1 MQSGYFKTSFSDQ
14 SNLTDSNAVRAWYCL
29 VLAVLVMLPFVATPY
44 LTGFVTTVLFTL
56 VGVLGLNVL
65 TGFTGLISLGH
76 VAFLVLGGYAYAIA
90 TVKLGLH
97 PVLAFLLSGI
107 VPAVAGLVVGIPS
120 LRLKGLYLAITTL
133 AFTFIIYSLILA
145 GGEFTGSGRGIMV
158 ERPVIFGVDFTSE
171 RALYWLCLGV
181 MLATLLCVLNIRRS
195 KLGRA
200 FMAIR
205 DNDRAAVSMG
215 ISLTRYKLM
224 AFAISSFLAGISG
237 ALMVLF
243 INFANV
249 EGFPFLLS
257 IEAVAILI
265 VGGLG
270 SVLGAVIGTV
280 LILSLPELSTQFLS
294 AISSV
299 AGVSLSSTALEIKGV
314 LYGCAIVGFL
324 MFDPRG
330 LVGAWSD
337 LSRLWVSR
345 PMRY

>member
-1 MQSGYFKTSFSDQ
+1 MQSGYFKQSFLEQLD
-14 SNLTDSNAVRAWYCL
+14 LIDSNAVRAWYALVFAAL
-29 VLAVLVMLPFVATPY
+29 VLLPFVASPY
-44 LTGFVTTVLFTL
+44 FTGFVTTVLFTL

-65 TGFTGLISLGH
+65 TGFTGLVSLGH
-76 VAFLVLGGYAYAIA
+76 AAFLLLGGYAYAIA

-97 PVLAFLLSGI
+97 PILAFALAGI
-107 VPAVAGLVVGIPS
+107 VPAVVGLVVGIPS

-133 AFTFIIYSLILA
+133 AFTFIVYSLILA

-158 ERPVIFGVDFTSE
+158 ARPQVFGIDFSSE
-171 RALYWLCLGV
+171 RALYWLFLAV
-181 MLATLLCVLNIRRS
+181 ALATLLGVLNIRRS

-205 DNDRAAVSMG
+205 DNDLAAVSMG
-215 ISLTRYKLM
+215 ISLTKYKLL
-224 AFAISSFLAGISG
+224 AFMISSFLAGISG

-257 IEAVAILI
+257 IEAVTILI
-265 VGGLG
+265 VGGIG
-270 SVLGAVIGTV
+270 SVLGTVIGTI
-280 LILSLPELSTQFLS
+280 LIISLPELSTQLLS
-294 AISSV
+294 AISAASGIPLNS
-299 AGVSLSSTALEIKGV
+299 AALEIKGV

-324 MFDPRG
+324 LLDPRG
-330 LVGAWSD
+330 LVGLWAD
-337 LSRLWVSR
+337 AKRLWVAR

>member
-1 MQSGYFKTSFSDQ
+1 MQSGYFKTSFSEQ
-14 SNLTDSNAVRAWYCL
+14 LNLTDSNPVRIWYAL
-29 VLAVLVMLPFVATPY
+29 VLITLVMLPFVASPY
-44 LTGFVTTVLFTL
+44 MTGFVTTVLFTL
-56 VGVLGLNVL
+56 VGALGLNVL
-65 TGFTGLISLGH
+65 TGFAGLVSLGH
-76 VAFLVLGGYAYAIA
+76 VAFLLLGGYAYAIA

-97 PVLAFLLSGI
+97 PLLAFGLAGV

-145 GGEFTGSGRGIMV
+145 GGDFTGSGRGIIV
-158 ERPVIFGVDFTSE
+158 SRPQAFGIDFSSDQ
-171 RALYWLCLGV
+171 ALYWLCLVV
-181 MLATLLCVLNIRRS
+181 MLITLLGVLNIRRS

-215 ISLTRYKLM
+215 ISLTKYKLL

-270 SVLGAVIGTV
+270 SVLGTVIGTI
-280 LILSLPELSTQFLS
+280 LILSLPELSSQLLS
-294 AISSV
+294 LVSSMTGISLNS
-299 AGVSLSSTALEIKGV
+299 AALEIKGI

-330 LVGAWSD
+330 LVGSWSD
-337 LSRLWVSR
+337 LSRLWISR
-345 PMRY
+345 PLRY